1 MSEYYLS
8 GILLPYHFISVFS
21 FCLTQ
26 PMYLDLIWGKS
37 TTFGPRPLTHAQLE
51 YVASILSLHNEFPL
65 IWSQR
70 MHQSPFLTR
79 ISP

>member
-1 MSEYYLS
+1 MSVHYFG

-26 PMYLDLIWGKS
+26 PMYLVLIWGKS
-37 TTFGPRPLTHAQLE
+37 TTFGPRPHTHSQLQD
-51 YVASILSLHNEFPL
+51 VASILSSHHELQC

-70 MHQSPFLTR
+70 MH
-79 ISP
+79 